1 MSKTEKPAAS
11 ADASASA
18 DATAKPKSKKKIF
31 IIAGILLLV
40 ISGGAGWYFTKGS
53 AHVDE
58 VKVAPPPPPPK
69 FIALEPFTVNLQR
82 ETTDQFL
89 QIGISIKI
97 IEPELHEKGSPTLED
112 RVKLNMPEIR
122 GRLLVLLSGKYAS
135 DITSVQGKK
144 DLAQEIIAEAE
155 QVLGLPPS
163 AAKPAKVGANNLE
176 INHVAS
182 EIKAQPGVDASTVAR
197 VQSAVEPASPE
208 DAVAPEEDVAAEE
221 VAADE
226 GDGQNSAGTADAKLA
241 HAAAKKN
248 LAEPKRGIT
257 DVLFTSF
264 IVQ

>member
-1 MSKTEKPAAS
+1 MSKTAKPTAAPTDAN
-11 ADASASA
+11 ADTGAAA
-18 DATAKPKSKKKIF
+18 AKPKSKKKIF

-58 VKVAPPPPPPK
+58 AKIAPPPPPPK

-144 DLAQEIIAEAE
+144 ELAQEIIAETE

-163 AAKPAKVGANNLE
+163 VVNHAKVGANNL
-176 INHVAS
+176 HDVAKVGD
-182 EIKAQPGVDASTVAR
+182 ETKAQSGVEAAAT
-197 VQSAVEPASPE
+197 
-208 DAVAPEEDVAAEE
+208 EEDVAASEE
-221 VAADE
+221 GAAPGE
-226 GDGQNSAGTADAKLA
+226 GDGQDVADGAEAKPVHVA
-241 HAAAKKN
+241 VKKT